1 MMSRTT
7 PHNPGHH
14 GGWRAVTR
22 QTLQKEAEETQV
34 VPGITEDSNSQMETS
49 GKNHA
54 TSVQTAGNMLL
65 HGSIFWE
72 ALCLA
77 TTRC

>member
-7 PHNPGHH
+7 PDNPGHH

-49 GKNHA
+49 GKIMKHPSKQQE
-54 TSVQTAGNMLL
+54 TCCFTVLSFGRHYT
-65 HGSIFWE
+65 
-72 ALCLA
+72 
-77 TTRC
+77 